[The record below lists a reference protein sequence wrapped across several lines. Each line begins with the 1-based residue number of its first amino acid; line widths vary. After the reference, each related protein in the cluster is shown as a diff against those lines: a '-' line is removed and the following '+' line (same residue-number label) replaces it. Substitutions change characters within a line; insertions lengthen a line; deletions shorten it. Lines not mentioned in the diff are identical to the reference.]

1 MYKISEYVDLHMFIT
16 IISSVGMVMAFL
28 GIFFFTYAATVE
40 QEIVQINASLVVEDL
55 LDVISPILDD
65 NTKASVITKL
75 KYPDMH
81 DADNEVYTNNKN
93 VTTNAMGILAIIFVV
108 LTTIGYGI
116 SYISKNNYM
125 NIIGLNLIILIFIG
139 LTEYTFLNMIVK
151 KFIAVDTNYIRLLI
165 VKRLKEKFNI
175 AD

>member
-1 MYKISEYVDLHMFIT
+1 MYKISEYVDMHMFIS
-16 IISSVGMVMAFL
+16 IISSVGIVMAFL
-28 GIFFFTYAATVE
+28 GIFFFTYAADVE
-40 QEIVQINASLVVEDL
+40 QEIVQINASIVVEDL

-81 DADNEVYTNNKN
+81 YADNEVLKNNKN
-93 VTTNAMGILAIIFVV
+93 IMTNALGKLAIIFFV
-108 LTTIGYGI
+108 LITIGYGI
-116 SYISKNNYM
+116 SYVSKNNYM
-125 NIIGLNLIILIFIG
+125 SIIGLNLVILIFIG

-165 VKRLKEKFNI
+165 IKKLKEKFNI
-175 AD
+175 